1 MTSLRQSL
9 ALTFLSSNGATAIQ
23 FVVTVVLARLLDPDE
38 VGIYSVTAVMVSI
51 AHLFRDFGVASYL
64 QQEKELTREKV
75 GAAFGV
81 LLTSSWAIAALVFL
95 LSWPAATFYGQEGI
109 RKVMQVMALGFMFI
123 PFGAVTH
130 SLLTRDYR
138 AKEQAYVRVAGT
150 LAYAISAIGFAYM
163 GFSYM
168 SMAWANLINIIVTAL
183 AYMPFRPAVMP
194 WLPRF
199 KGWRRVLHF
208 GAGATLGNSLGAI
221 NSAIPDVVLG
231 KLSGPYDVGLMSRAW
246 STTNLFNQI
255 IGPTI
260 SYAVLPYLAK
270 AHHSGQGLS
279 THLQRGCAYIT
290 GIMWPAFAATAIFA
304 EPVVLFLYGEKWL
317 EATPIMQW
325 LAVMFVLGTPFGF
338 SGSAYMA
345 LGRPYLATIPTVAS
359 LIARGIAIAML
370 YDGTLVS
377 FSWALVAAAV
387 LMYPIQTW
395 MQEHYL
401 GLDVRSFLASQ
412 VQSTYVAALCGMTSL
427 ALWWATQGWPAAW
440 VVLTAGLLV
449 PPIWMISIWV
459 FNHPLRQEIEVFV
472 KRYPAIASRLG
483 V

>member
-23 FVVTVVLARLLDPDE
+23 FVVTVVLARLLNPDE

-64 QQEKELTREKV
+64 QQEKDLTREKV

-81 LLTSSWAIAALVFL
+81 LLTSSWVIAALVFL
-95 LSWPAATFYGQEGI
+95 LSWPAASFYGQKGI
-109 RKVMQVMALGFMFI
+109 RHVMQVMALGFMFI

-150 LAYAISAIGFAYM
+150 LAYAFSAIGFAYM

-168 SMAWANLINIIVTAL
+168 SMAWANLVNIIVTAL
-183 AYMPFRPAVMP
+183 AYAPFRPAVMP

-199 KGWRRVLHF
+199 TGWRRILHF

-246 STTNLFNQI
+246 STTNLLNQVV
-255 IGPTI
+255 GPTI
-260 SYAVLPYLAK
+260 SYAVLPFLAK
-270 AHHSGQGLS
+270 AYHAGEGLRA
-279 THLQRGCAYIT
+279 HLQRGCAYIT
-290 GIMWPAFAATAIFA
+290 GLMWPAFIATAIFA
-304 EPVVLFLYGEKWL
+304 EPVVRFLYGEKWL
-317 EATPIMQW
+317 DATPVMQW
-325 LAVMFVLGTPFGF
+325 LAIMFVLSAPFGF
-338 SGSAYMA
+338 LGSAYMA
-345 LGRPYLATIPTVAS
+345 VGRPYLATIPTIAS
-359 LIARGIAIAML
+359 LIARGVAIALL
-370 YDGTLVS
+370 YDGTLIS
-377 FSWALVAAAV
+377 FSWAMVAAAM
-387 LMYPIQTW
+387 LMYPIQAW
-395 MQEHYL
+395 MQMRYL
-401 GLDVRSFLASQ
+401 DLDMRTFLAGQ
-412 VQSTYVAALCGMTSL
+412 AHSTYVAALCGLTSL
-427 ALWWATQGWPAAW
+427 ALRWATHGWPAAG
-440 VVLTAGLLV
+440 VVLAAGLGV
-449 PPIWMISIWV
+449 PTIWLMSIWV
-459 FNHPLRQEIEVFV
+459 IKHPLRQEIEMFV
-472 KRYPAIASRLG
+472 KRYPAIARRLG

>member
-9 ALTFLSSNGATAIQ
+9 VLTFLSSNGATAIQ
-23 FVVTVVLARLLDPDE
+23 FVVTVILARLLNPDE

-64 QQEKELTREKV
+64 QQEKDLTREKV

-81 LLTSSWAIAALVFL
+81 LLTSSWVIAALVFV
-95 LSWPAATFYGQEGI
+95 LSWPAASFYGQDGI

-168 SMAWANLINIIVTAL
+168 SMAWANLVNIIVTAL
-183 AYMPFRPAVMP
+183 AYVPFRPAVMP

-199 KGWRRVLHF
+199 NGWRRVLHF

-221 NSAIPDVVLG
+221 NNAIPDVVLG

-246 STTNLFNQI
+246 STTNLLNQVV
-255 IGPTI
+255 GPTI
-260 SYAVLPYLAK
+260 SYAVLPFLAK
-270 AHHSGQGLS
+270 AHHGGEGLR

-290 GIMWPAFAATAIFA
+290 GLMWPAFIATAIFA
-304 EPVVLFLYGEKWL
+304 EPVVLFLYGPKWL
-317 EATPIMQW
+317 EVTPLMQW
-325 LAVMFVLGTPFGF
+325 LAIMFVLGTPFGF
-338 SGSAYMA
+338 LGSAYMA
-345 LGRPYLATIPTVAS
+345 VGRPYLATIPTVAS
-359 LIARGIAIAML
+359 LVLRGIAIAML
-370 YDGTLVS
+370 YDGTLIS
-377 FSWALVAAAV
+377 FSWAMVAAAF
-387 LMYPIQTW
+387 LMYPVQAW
-395 MQEHYL
+395 MQKRYL
-401 GLDVRSFLASQ
+401 GLDVRSFVAGQ
-412 VQSTYVAALCGMTSL
+412 VHSTYVAVTCGLTSL
-427 ALWWATQGWPAAW
+427 ALSWSTREWPAAW
-440 VVLTAGLLV
+440 IVVAAGLLV
-449 PPIWMISIWV
+449 PAIWLISIWV
-459 FNHPLRQEIEVFV
+459 FRHPLRQELEVFV
-472 KRYPAIASRLG
+472 KRYPAIARRLG
-483 V
+483 L

>member
-23 FVVTVVLARLLDPDE
+23 FVVTVVLARLLNPDE

-199 KGWRRVLHF
+199 KDWRRVLHF

-231 KLSGPYDVGLMSRAW
+231 KTQRPIRRGPDEPRLEHHQPVEPNHWPHHLLRRAALPGQSSPQRSGPERTPATGLR
-246 STTNLFNQI
+246 L
-255 IGPTI
+255 
-260 SYAVLPYLAK
+260 
-270 AHHSGQGLS
+270 HHR
-279 THLQRGCAYIT
+279 HH
-290 GIMWPAFAATAIFA
+290 
-304 EPVVLFLYGEKWL
+304 
-317 EATPIMQW
+317 
-325 LAVMFVLGTPFGF
+325 
-338 SGSAYMA
+338 
-345 LGRPYLATIPTVAS
+345 VAS
-359 LIARGIAIAML
+359 LCRHRHFCRTG
-370 YDGTLVS
+370 G
-377 FSWALVAAAV
+377 AV
-387 LMYPIQTW
+387 L
-395 MQEHYL
+395 
-401 GLDVRSFLASQ
+401 VR
-412 VQSTYVAALCGMTSL
+412 
-427 ALWWATQGWPAAW
+427 
-440 VVLTAGLLV
+440 
-449 PPIWMISIWV
+449 
-459 FNHPLRQEIEVFV
+459 
-472 KRYPAIASRLG
+472 
-483 V
+483 